1 MVSNII
7 NITRVHL
14 PAPEPPVLLPE
25 NVNLEMLIKEL
36 RQIKIISKSLNIHII
51 LWTPKSVNQVNIAQ
65 KRWLQNTFETSKT
78 LIKKSGTKL
87 CNFFE
92 NLKQC

>member
-1 MVSNII
+1 MIIILII

-25 NVNLEMLIKEL
+25 NDNLEMLIKEL

-78 LIKKSGTKL
+78 LIKKTVQNSAT
-87 CNFFE
+87 F
-92 NLKQC
+92 LKT